1 MNIQNNI
8 PQFYEMSIPTEELE
22 KTRLLLSKLGFELYE
37 IWSHESGESYEN
49 WKSEKVTVKVNII
62 QQENANDASRS
73 DIVNELDYIFWEL
86 RAIKN
91 TIVDA
96 VYEDNI
102 DIESAEKILGV
113 KYSKSERAQMLNNLE
128 GQILSAKS
136 RRQNNLDNSVQM
148 ASKFDQFLK
157 ASWNATFSA
166 QEAPRRASSAA
177 RRTT

>member
-49 WKSEKVTVKVNII
+49 WKSEKVTVKVNITE
-62 QQENANDASRS
+62 QQNDNDASRS
-73 DIVNELDYIFWEL
+73 DIVNELDYLFWEL

-91 TIVDA
+91 TIMDA

-102 DIESAEKILGV
+102 DIISTEKTPQQEFAETVAYV
-113 KYSKSERAQMLNNLE
+113 KDVLFYSGFMTDFCKH
-128 GQILSAKS
+128 I
-136 RRQNNLDNSVQM
+136 
-148 ASKFDQFLK
+148 
-157 ASWNATFSA
+157 
-166 QEAPRRASSAA
+166 
-177 RRTT
+177 

>member
-37 IWSHESGESYEN
+37 IWSHESGESYET

-62 QQENANDASRS
+62 QQENANDASRL
-73 DIVNELDYIFWEL
+73 DIVNELDYLFWEL

-102 DIESAEKILGV
+102 DIESTEKTPQQEFAETVAYV
-113 KYSKSERAQMLNNLE
+113 KEVDLYNEEEKCFLFKKYVDPTLLAYFTMNDNERKA
-128 GQILSAKS
+128 I
-136 RRQNNLDNSVQM
+136 QN
-148 ASKFDQFLK
+148 
-157 ASWNATFSA
+157 
-166 QEAPRRASSAA
+166 QEEAYGKPK
-177 RRTT
+177 

>member
-62 QQENANDASRS
+62 QQENSSDASRS
-73 DIVNELDYIFWEL
+73 DIVNELDYLFWEL

-102 DIESAEKILGV
+102 DIESAEKTPQQEFAETVAYV
-113 KYSKSERAQMLNNLE
+113 KDVDLYNEDEKCFLFKKYVDPTLLAYFTMNENERKA
-128 GQILSAKS
+128 I
-136 RRQNNLDNSVQM
+136 QN
-148 ASKFDQFLK
+148 
-157 ASWNATFSA
+157 
-166 QEAPRRASSAA
+166 
-177 RRTT
+177 

>member
-102 DIESAEKILGV
+102 DIESAGRRRSIL
-113 KYSKSERAQMLNNLE
+113 
-128 GQILSAKS
+128 
-136 RRQNNLDNSVQM
+136 RR
-148 ASKFDQFLK
+148 
-157 ASWNATFSA
+157 
-166 QEAPRRASSAA
+166 
-177 RRTT
+177 

>member
-49 WKSEKVTVKVNII
+49 WKSEKVTVKVNITE
-62 QQENANDASRS
+62 QKNDNDASRS
-73 DIVNELDYIFWEL
+73 DIVNELDYLFWEL

-91 TIVDA
+91 TIMDA

-102 DIESAEKILGV
+102 DIMSTEKTPQQEFAETVAYV
-113 KYSKSERAQMLNNLE
+113 KDVDLYDEEEKCFLFKKYVDPTLLAYFTMNETERKA
-128 GQILSAKS
+128 I
-136 RRQNNLDNSVQM
+136 QNQE
-148 ASKFDQFLK
+148 K
-157 ASWNATFSA
+157 AYDK
-166 QEAPRRASSAA
+166 PK
-177 RRTT
+177 